1 MRFWT
6 TDWSYNDFFNTLG
19 YSRKAEVR
27 SVLMRDNLIRKH
39 PAFEPTNEF
48 VRKDVEKAIEKES
61 S

>member
-1 MRFWT
+1 MRYWT
-6 TDWSYNDFFNTLG
+6 TDWSYNDFFDRLE

-27 SVLMRDNLIRKH
+27 SVLMRDNRIRKY

-48 VRKDVEKAIEKES
+48 VRKDVEKAIDKES